1 MRYLVLSDIHSNIE
15 ALETVMTD
23 ARRRGFDRAVVLG
36 DIVGYGA
43 SPNEVID
50 LLKDLNPVG
59 IVRGNHDKA
68 ASGITDGE
76 SFNDV
81 ARLAALWTR
90 AALTEDNLGYLHGL
104 DEGPLEMSGFLLSHG
119 SPLDEEEYILGDL
132 DAAQAFEEGTFDLAF
147 FGHTHF
153 ACCFVWETAEP
164 GQRGQP
170 GAAGRSRLRMGTEPG
185 QPITLD
191 PSFRYLV
198 NPGSIG
204 QPRDHD
210 PRAAYAIYDDERR
223 DIQMRRVIYDVRGAA
238 LRIEAAGLPPVLGQ
252 RLMLGI

>member
-15 ALETVMTD
+15 ALESVMTD
-23 ARRRGFDRAVVLG
+23 AKRMGFDRAVVLG

-50 LLKDLNPVG
+50 LLRELNPAA

-81 ARLAALWTR
+81 ARVAVLWTR
-90 AALTEDNLGYLHGL
+90 GALTQDNLGYLHEL
-104 DEGPLEMSGFLLSHG
+104 DEGPISMSGFLLSHG

-132 DAAQAFEEGTFDLAF
+132 DASQVFEEGVFDLAF

-153 ACCFVWETAEP
+153 ACCFAWELGRA
-164 GQRGQP
+164 GG
-170 GAAGRSRLRMGTEPG
+170 AGRSRFRVGLEQGDG
-185 QPITLD
+185 IQLD
-191 PSFRYLV
+191 PSARYLM

-210 PRAAYAIYDDERR
+210 PRAAYAIYDDQRR
-223 DIQMRRVIYDVRGAA
+223 TILTRRVIYDARGAA
-238 LRIEAAGLPPVLGQ
+238 MRIEAAGLPPVLGQ
-252 RLMLGI
+252 RLLLGI